1 MPLRIHIIDSDL
13 SVVEQLQR
21 ILETEGFEV
30 LTAVTG
36 QAGLAMAELNHPS
49 LILMDTNLPDIH
61 GHEICRALRSSP
73 STADTPILIYSARAK
88 VADKVAGFNA
98 GANDYIVKPV
108 AAAELLA
115 RINAA
120 LRTEQ
125 PPLAHIVALWGT
137 KGGVG
142 TTTLAT
148 NLAVAL
154 RSKTRKRVTLMDA
167 SILGGTLDVLLNLPP
182 RHTIAD
188 LLPRLDD
195 LDSELLSSVLAIHS
209 SGVKALLS
217 APWNRDGTP
226 VQPTQLERILAW
238 LQPASDYIVVDTS
251 PSLDESTLTVLQ
263 LSNQVIVVL
272 TPEMTSL
279 RNAKLFLN
287 MAATLQDQSQKQI
300 LALNRYPS
308 RGGIK
313 LKDIEAALRT
323 KVDVQIPA
331 DEALV
336 TYSINRGI
344 PLVSS
349 DPRSPVATGLS
360 RLAEKVMAAAKEDK
374 PVSILSTVLRRRA

>member
-1 MPLRIHIIDSDL
+1 MPLRIQIIDSDL
-13 SVVEQLQR
+13 TVVEQLQR

-36 QAGLAMAELNHPS
+36 RAGLAVAERKHPS
-49 LILMDTNLPDIH
+49 LILMDTNLPDTR
-61 GHEICRALRSSP
+61 GYEICRALRSSP
-73 STADTPILIYSARAK
+73 STADVPILIYSARAK

-142 TTTLAT
+142 TTTLAS

-226 VQPTQLERILAW
+226 VQPTQLERILSW

-323 KVDVQIPA
+323 KIDVQIPA

-360 RLAEKVMAAAKEDK
+360 RLAEKVMAAANGEK
-374 PVSILSTVLRRRA
+374 PVSILSTILTRRA